1 MDSLCGIIYN
11 TTMTK
16 PHIVIDTNVLVSALR
31 SQRGASFA
39 LLELLGS
46 DKFEISVSVPLVL
59 EYEAATKKLLGESA
73 LTEDDIDN
81 VIDYICSVAR
91 HQQISFLWRPFLKDA
106 RDDMVLE
113 LAVSAGCDEIITYN
127 KKDFQGVEE
136 FGIRVKSAREFL
148 QEIGEI
154 E

>member
-1 MDSLCGIIYN
+1 
-11 TTMTK
+11 MTET
-16 PHIVIDTNVLVSALR
+16 HIVIDTNVLVSALR
-31 SQRGASFA
+31 SRRGASFA

-59 EYEAATKKLLGESA
+59 EYETAAKKLLGEST
-73 LTEDDIDN
+73 LTEDDVDN
-81 VIDYICSVAR
+81 VIDYICNVAR

-106 RDDMVLE
+106 SDDMVLE
-113 LAVSAGCDEIITYN
+113 LAVSANCDAIISYN
-127 KKDFQGVEE
+127 KKDFQGAEE
-136 FGIRVKSAREFL
+136 FGIQVKSAKEFL